1 MNKLST
7 YNIEE
12 LNERLNNYL
21 HNVENSNNP
30 DSYDDIKLL
39 LDDLHAHQ
47 IELEINNRQLIEA
60 QNELEKSR
68 DNYANLYDFS
78 PIGYIS
84 FNEKGCI
91 QQINLTACNMLAYDR
106 TVVLGKP
113 FSICL
118 SLNDTRSFFNHI
130 KTVLSSSEK
139 HKITLTVK
147 SKNGKYYRIEL
158 ESIRHVDFERHLFIQ
173 SAIIDV
179 SDRVSAEQERTAK
192 ESQLHSIIDAL
203 PTQVAY
209 IDANEQYIFTNS
221 AHDRTFPV
229 KDGTYIGKKLRHVI
243 GEEFHSMLQSHIIS
257 TLNGHE
263 VICELSPLIDDR
275 KTAFRINLLPQPTAQ
290 GLIDG
295 FYLIMIDITVYKQ
308 KELDVMTH
316 LSDIAHESRLNLI
329 GQMTA
334 EISHEINQPLA
345 AIANYSMAG
354 LHMQR
359 SGNLKPDQLLE
370 IFHEIDGQVHRASEI
385 INHLKRFSKKREIR
399 LARTNI
405 NALIVS
411 VLRLMIID
419 EHWHGVELYTE
430 LDESIP
436 YINADEVLIEQV
448 LVNLLRNAI
457 DAMIDSGQKKL
468 TINIKTTCI
477 DNDI

>member
-1 MNKLST
+1 
-7 YNIEE
+7 
-12 LNERLNNYL
+12 
-21 HNVENSNNP
+21 
-30 DSYDDIKLL
+30 
-39 LDDLHAHQ
+39 
-47 IELEINNRQLIEA
+47 
-60 QNELEKSR
+60 
-68 DNYANLYDFS
+68 
-78 PIGYIS
+78 
-84 FNEKGCI
+84 
-91 QQINLTACNMLAYDR
+91 TACNMLAYER

-118 SLNDTRSFFNHI
+118 SLSDTQVFFNHI

-139 HKITLTVK
+139 YKTTLTIK
-147 SKNGKYYRIEL
+147 SKSGNSHRVEL
-158 ESIRHVDFERHLFIQ
+158 ESILHTDYEGHNYIQ

-179 SDRVSAEQERTAK
+179 SDRVAAEQARTAK

-229 KDGTYIGKKLRHVI
+229 EDGSYIGKNLRNVI
-243 GEEFHSMLQSHIIS
+243 GEEFHSMLQPHIVS

-263 VICELSPLIDDR
+263 VICELSPLIDDK

-308 KELDVMTH
+308 KELDVMIH
-316 LSDIAHESRLNLI
+316 LTDIAHEARLNLI

-359 SGNLKPDQLLE
+359 SGHLKPDQLEE

-405 NALIVS
+405 NALIES

-419 EHWHGVELYTE
+419 QHWHGVELHTD

-436 YINADEVLIEQV
+436 YLNADEVLIEQV

-468 TINIKTTCI
+468 RIKIQTTCI
-477 DNDI
+477 DNDILITITDNGPSLSYAMLNKIFVPFFSTKESGMGLGLSICKSIIESHHGKL